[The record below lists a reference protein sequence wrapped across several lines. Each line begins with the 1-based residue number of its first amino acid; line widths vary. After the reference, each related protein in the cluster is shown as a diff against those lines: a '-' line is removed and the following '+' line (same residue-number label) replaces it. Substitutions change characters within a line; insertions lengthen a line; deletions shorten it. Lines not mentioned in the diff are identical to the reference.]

1 MTRQGQWI
9 AVSAALHA
17 LVLASLLRG
26 SHMHVASAKYPGTRE
41 GTHLALVYNP
51 GRSAAAKAQA
61 AVKPLE
67 TPLSRHL
74 KLKPAEKT
82 PASPA
87 TTSPSAAA
95 ASSAQGNNA
104 LGAGNVTVALATYFP
119 WPRPDLSTLAH
130 GTRGDVIIDVTIDQQ
145 GKVVETQVAQSMGPA
160 IDTSVLSVIQTW
172 TFKPAT
178 KDGVAVPSEQEL
190 LFHFEHA

>member
-1 MTRQGQWI
+1 MTRQGRWI

-17 LVLASLLRG
+17 LVLAALLRG
-26 SHMHVASAKYPGTRE
+26 SHMRVASIPHPGTRE

-51 GRSAAAKAQA
+51 GRSAAATAQA
-61 AVKPLE
+61 AVQPVE

-74 KLKPAEKT
+74 KLKPAPPR
-82 PASPA
+82 PASTA
-87 TTSPSAAA
+87 SPSPSTAA
-95 ASSAQGNNA
+95 ASSQGNNA

-119 WPRPDLSTLAH
+119 WPRPDLPH
-130 GTRGDVIIDVTIDQQ
+130 GTRGDVVVDITIDQQ
-145 GKVVETQVAQSMGPA
+145 GRIVETQVAQSMGPA
-160 IDTSVLSVIQTW
+160 IDGSVLSTIQTW

-178 KDGVAVPSEQEL
+178 RDGVAVPSEQEL

>member
-1 MTRQGQWI
+1 MTKQSRWI

-17 LVLASLLRG
+17 LALAAVLRG
-26 SHMHVASAKYPGTRE
+26 SHMRVASIPHPGTRE
-41 GTHLALVYNP
+41 GTHLALVYQP
-51 GRSAAAKAQA
+51 GRSAAATAQA
-61 AVKPLE
+61 AVQPVD

-74 KLKPAEKT
+74 KLKPAPAR

-87 TTSPSAAA
+87 
-95 ASSAQGNNA
+95 ASSSS
-104 LGAGNVTVALATYFP
+104 NVTVALATYFP
-119 WPRPDLSTLAH
+119 WPRPDLSILPH
-130 GTRGDVIIDVTIDQQ
+130 GTRGDVVVDITIDQQ
-145 GKVVETQVAQSMGPA
+145 GRIVETQVAQSMGPA
-160 IDTSVLSVIQTW
+160 IDSSVLSTIQNW

>member
-1 MTRQGQWI
+1 MTRQGRWI
-9 AVSAALHA
+9 AVSAGLHA
-17 LVLASLLRG
+17 LVLATLLRG
-26 SHMHVASAKYPGTRE
+26 RHIHIATIPHPGTRE

-51 GRSAAAKAQA
+51 GHSAAATVQA
-61 AVKPLE
+61 AVQAVE

-74 KLKPAEKT
+74 KLKPVPAR

-87 TTSPSAAA
+87 ASSSSTAA
-95 ASSAQGNNA
+95 ASSQGNNA

-119 WPRPDLSTLAH
+119 WPRPDLSILPH
-130 GTRGDVIIDVTIDQQ
+130 GTRGDVVVDITIDQQ
-145 GKVVETQVAQSMGPA
+145 GRIVETQVSQSMGPA
-160 IDTSVLSVIQTW
+160 IDSSVLSTIQTW

>member
-1 MTRQGQWI
+1 MTRQGRWI
-9 AVSAALHA
+9 AVSAGLHA
-17 LVLASLLRG
+17 LLLATLLRS
-26 SHMHVASAKYPGTRE
+26 SHMRVASIPHPGTRK

-51 GRSAAAKAQA
+51 GRSAAATAQA
-61 AVKPLE
+61 AVQPVE

-74 KLKPAEKT
+74 KLKPAPAR
-82 PASPA
+82 PASVAAP
-87 TTSPSAAA
+87 SPSTAA
-95 ASSAQGNNA
+95 ASSQGNNA

-119 WPRPDLSTLAH
+119 WPRPDLSLLPR
-130 GTRGDVIIDVTIDQQ
+130 GTRGDVVVDITIDQE
-145 GKVVETQVAQSMGPA
+145 GRIVVTQVAQSMGPA
-160 IDTSVLSVIQTW
+160 IDGSVISTIQTW

>member
-1 MTRQGQWI
+1 MTRQGRWVL
-9 AVSAALHA
+9 VSAGFHA
-17 LVLASLLRG
+17 LVLATLLRG
-26 SHMHVASAKYPGTRE
+26 SHMRVASIPHPGTRE

-51 GRSAAAKAQA
+51 GRSAAATAQA
-61 AVKPLE
+61 SVQPVE

-74 KLKPAEKT
+74 KLKPT
-82 PASPA
+82 PARPA
-87 TTSPSAAA
+87 SAATPSPSSAA
-95 ASSAQGNNA
+95 ASSQGNNA

-119 WPRPDLSTLAH
+119 WPRPDLSILPH
-130 GTRGDVIIDVTIDQQ
+130 GTRGDVVVDITIDQEGRIVQ
-145 GKVVETQVAQSMGPA
+145 TQVAQSMGQA
-160 IDTSVLSVIQTW
+160 IDTSVLSTIQTW